1 MSVSVELDEVR
12 QQVAQCTSCAYL
24 LTVTDDGRPHAVSVS
39 ADWDGDHLVARV
51 GRHSAA
57 NAGAR
62 PRLSLLWPEA
72 GRPGYALIVDG
83 VAEIRAEGEA
93 FHLLLR
99 PTGAVL
105 HRTPDPES
113 DGPSCIPVLG
123 H

>member
-1 MSVSVELDEVR
+1 MSVSVELDEVH
-12 QQVAQCTSCAYL
+12 QQVAQCRSCAYL
-24 LTVTDDGRPHAVSVS
+24 LTVTADGRPHAVSV
-39 ADWDGDHLVARV
+39 APTWDGDHLVARV
-51 GRHSAA
+51 GRHSGA

-62 PRLSLLWPEA
+62 PNLSLLWPVA

-83 VAEIRAEGEA
+83 EAEVRAEGDA
-93 FHLLLR
+93 TLLVLR

-105 HRTPDPES
+105 HRTPDPEA